1 MSDEAVLTEER
12 DGVLVISINRPEA
25 RNAINGDVARGIATA
40 LDRLDGEDGLRVG
53 LLTGSGGVFSSGLD
67 LKGFL
72 SGDVPIVEGRGLGGL
87 TEKPPRK
94 PLIAAVE
101 GYAVAGGF
109 ELVLA
114 CDLVVAGE
122 TARFGVPEVKRG
134 LVAGAG
140 AAILLPQRI
149 PPAIAL
155 ELLLTGETIQAPRA
169 AALGLVNRVVPDGSA
184 VDGAV
189 ELARVIAANGP
200 LAVAVTK
207 EIALS
212 APDWSFAERWQ
223 KQGELMGP
231 VLVSEDAQEGA
242 RAFAE
247 KRAPVWKGRCR
258 AAGMWLRRRVL
269 VRCERRPDGPTGG
282 VPRTGRPGVGV
293 PGGLRPARAPRPG
306 RGARSH
312 RAGSGRGP
320 RQQRPAHAA
329 RVGLPRPR
337 PARA

>member
-1 MSDEAVLTEER
+1 MSEAVLTEVR
-12 DGVLVISINRPEA
+12 DDVLVISINRPDA
-25 RNAINGDVARGIATA
+25 RNAINGDVARGIAAA
-40 LDRLDGEDGLRVG
+40 LDRLDGEDDLRVG
-53 LLTGSGGVFSSGLD
+53 VLTGSGGFFSSGMD

-87 TEKPPRK
+87 TERPPRK

-122 TARFGVPEVKRG
+122 GSRFGVPEVNRG
-134 LVAGAG
+134 LFAGAG
-140 AAILLPQRI
+140 AAIHLPQRI

-155 ELLLTGETIQAPRA
+155 ELLLTGETIEASRA
-169 AALGLVNRVVPDGSA
+169 GSLGLVNRVVPDGGA
-184 VDGAV
+184 VDAAV
-189 ELARVIAANGP
+189 ELARAIAANGP

-207 EIALS
+207 QIAVS

-231 VLVSEDAQEGA
+231 VFVSEDAQEGA

-247 KRAPVWKGRCR
+247 KRAPMWKGR
-258 AAGMWLRRRVL
+258 
-269 VRCERRPDGPTGG
+269 
-282 VPRTGRPGVGV
+282 
-293 PGGLRPARAPRPG
+293 
-306 RGARSH
+306 
-312 RAGSGRGP
+312 
-320 RQQRPAHAA
+320 
-329 RVGLPRPR
+329 
-337 PARA
+337 